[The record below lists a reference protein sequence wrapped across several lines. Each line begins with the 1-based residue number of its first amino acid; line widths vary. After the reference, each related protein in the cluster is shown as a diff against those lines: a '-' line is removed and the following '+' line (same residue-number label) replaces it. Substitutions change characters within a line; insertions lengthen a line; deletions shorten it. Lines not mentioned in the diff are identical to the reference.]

1 MIENSYNDFLREKIF
16 ELFPKKEALTFM
28 EESEK
33 RRPVTIRTNTLLSR
47 RKDVHQ
53 KLTSRG
59 VDLEPL
65 EWCDVGSIVFNS
77 NVPLGATPEYLAG
90 HYIIQGGPSM
100 LAVLNLDLKEDLKVV
115 DMCAAPGGKTTH
127 IASLMNNTGVVY
139 ANDVNEDRIVAL
151 RSNIL
156 RMNVQNC
163 VVTNYDARKLKVGLV
178 DRILLDAP
186 CSGTGVI
193 SKDPSVKTSRSKSD
207 LDRTVLMQ
215 KELIL
220 HAFDMLK
227 PNGVM
232 VYSTCSILPRENEEV
247 VSFLLSKRSNAKVV
261 QVDVDVGKPGFPT
274 FRGKSYHPSM
284 SNCRRIYPHVHNMD
298 GFFYAKI
305 QKTRK

>member
-1 MIENSYNDFLREKIF
+1 MIENSYNDFLRDKIF

-33 RRPVTIRTNTLLSR
+33 RRPVTIRTNTLLCR
-47 RKDVHQ
+47 RKDLHQ

-59 VDLEPL
+59 VDLEQL
-65 EWCDVGSIVFNS
+65 DWCDVGSVVFNS

-90 HYIIQGGPSM
+90 YYMIQGGPSM

-127 IASLMNNTGVVY
+127 IAALMNNTGVLY

-151 RSNIL
+151 KSNIL
-156 RMNVQNC
+156 RMNVQNAI
-163 VVTNYDARKLKVGLV
+163 VTNYDARKLKVGLV
-178 DRILLDAP
+178 DRVLLDAP

-215 KELIL
+215 KELLL

-227 PNGVM
+227 PNGVV
-232 VYSTCSILPRENEEV
+232 VYSTCSVLPRENEEV
-247 VSFLLSKRSNAKVV
+247 VSFLLSKRENAKVV

-274 FRGKSYHPSM
+274 FRGKAYHPSM
-284 SNCRRIYPHVHNMD
+284 SYSRRIYPHVHNMD

-305 QKTRK
+305 QKTKK